1 MTNITKI
8 ALGFGVT
15 GITGLSIYE
24 IMKRR
29 KLAQEAFD
37 AEIGEDETDEMTV
50 ENDEAFD
57 AEIGEDETDEMTVE
71 NDEESSTEY
80 ELPEFTKYTGIP
92 VDTVTDM
99 LNAVTQKHY
108 GQGDNF
114 YYYIESKDFES
125 IRESLGVYRMYI
137 RNNYSYGCNEKN
149 IIGEM
154 ITFRIRENYCVSNDG
169 WFLISGTWK
178 YLSKDDVLD
187 DYRRCV
193 ICKERRFETD
203 ACCVI

>member
-1 MTNITKI
+1 MTNISKI

-15 GITGLSIYE
+15 GIAGLSIFTF
-24 IMKRR
+24 MKQK
-29 KLAQEAFD
+29 KLAKQAFD
-37 AEIGEDETDEMTV
+37 AEIGEDETDEL
-50 ENDEAFD
+50 
-57 AEIGEDETDEMTVE
+57 TVE
-71 NDEESSTEY
+71 NDEESSTED

-99 LNAVTQKHY
+99 LNAVTHKQY
-108 GQGDNF
+108 VGDDH
-114 YYYIESKDFES
+114 YYYMKSKDFES

-137 RNNYSYGCNEKN
+137 RYNYTYGCNEKN

-154 ITFRIRENYCVSNDG
+154 ITFRIREDYCVSNDG

-178 YLSKDDVLD
+178 YLSKDEVQD
-187 DYRRCV
+187 DYIRCAQ
-193 ICKERRFETD
+193 CKERQFETD